1 MEKLPEYIATHPWL
15 VAMAALAAL
24 LVLVYEIR
32 IRRDSFAAISPQ
44 DLIRLQNQGALVLDI
59 RKPEDHAAGHIAGSR
74 QMDSHELVKASD
86 SFKKYKEKPVVIYC
100 YSGSTGASAARVLN
114 GQGFT
119 QVFNLRGGI
128 GGWQSENLPVA
139 RGKNKA

>member
-86 SFKKYKEKPVVIYC
+86 SLKKYKEKPVVIYC

-128 GGWQSENLPVA
+128 GGWQTENLPVA

>member
-1 MEKLPEYIATHPWL
+1 MEKLPEYIANHPWL

-86 SFKKYKEKPVVIYC
+86 SLKKYKEKPVVIYC

>member
-1 MEKLPEYIATHPWL
+1 
-15 VAMAALAAL
+15 
-24 LVLVYEIR
+24 
-32 IRRDSFAAISPQ
+32 
-44 DLIRLQNQGALVLDI
+44 LVLDI

-86 SFKKYKEKPVVIYC
+86 SLKKYKEKPVVVYC

-128 GGWQSENLPVA
+128 SGWQSENLPIA
-139 RGKNKA
+139 REKSKA

>member
-1 MEKLPEYIATHPWL
+1 
-15 VAMAALAAL
+15 MAALAAL

-86 SFKKYKEKPVVIYC
+86 SLKKYKEKPVVIYC